1 MKNFKL
7 TIPKPCNE
15 SWDKMTPNERG
26 KFCKLCAKTV
36 VDFTTKSTSQIKD
49 YLIENKGKR
58 VCGHFYKKQL
68 DSIVIQLPETTFY
81 QRLSFQKI
89 FLLALIFAM
98 GTTLFSCTTNTGKV
112 QKIDKVEIIDSII
125 KTDDITDNELDGFV
139 IPVLKKDSVKKECKI
154 PAPPSIGGITVIE
167 TTGETVLEEPFNIDT
182 IIEVPELEIVE
193 PEDVIRGGIRDNSDL
208 EYESIETFF
217 YSREVNYPPIFLQD
231 KNLPKEN
238 LIKVFDKRIK
248 QFLKDNYDSKIHK
261 SLSLLKGTKKLYVR
275 ITINAEGMISKVEVK
290 AHHEKIKTHVKDVLK
305 KLPQLLPAIK
315 DGKKV
320 SVMHVFSI
328 VLD

>member
-1 MKNFKL
+1 MNNFKL

-15 SWDKMTPNERG
+15 SWDKMTPNEKG

-68 DSIVIQLPETTFY
+68 DSIVIQLPETTFN
-81 QRLSFQKI
+81 QSLSFQKI

-125 KTDDITDNELDGFV
+125 IIEDITDIELDGFV
-139 IPVLKKDSVKKECKI
+139 IPVLKKDSVKKELKI
-154 PAPPSIGGITVIE
+154 PPLPSVEGITVI
-167 TTGETVLEEPFNIDT
+167 ETVLEEPFNIDT
-182 IIEVPELEIVE
+182 IIEVPEMEVIE

-208 EYESIETFF
+208 EYESIKTFF

-231 KNLPKEN
+231 ENLPKEN
-238 LIKVFDKRIK
+238 LINVFDKRIK
-248 QFLKDNYDSKIHK
+248 QFLKDNYDSKIHE
-261 SLSLLKGTKKLYVR
+261 SLSLLKGAKKLYVR
-275 ITINAEGMISKVEVK
+275 ISINARGMISKVEVR
-290 AHHEKIKTHVKDVLK
+290 APHEKIKTHVKDVLK
-305 KLPQLLPAIK
+305 KLPQLLPATK